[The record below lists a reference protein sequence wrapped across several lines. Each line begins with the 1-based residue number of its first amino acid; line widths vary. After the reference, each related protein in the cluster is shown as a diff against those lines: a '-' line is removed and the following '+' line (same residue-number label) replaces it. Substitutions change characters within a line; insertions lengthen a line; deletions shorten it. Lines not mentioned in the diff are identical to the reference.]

1 MDLHYRNRLIFG
13 AMLLAV
19 ISIVDIILHELRL
32 PSWPMFMILMFF
44 FLAQAN
50 KKVAPHIIVGALL
63 GIACFD
69 IARPII
75 VALTPYTGVFG
86 ARLLYLLG
94 MVGSI
99 ILFREFVP
107 VAFNDYAFAF
117 LLLSGMASRERT
129 DTYSNPISWMTV
141 TLLGGTIIILA
152 ILGIRRTVAAI
163 ESKKDSKGRQG
174 GSQNR
179 KGRDTSVESLN

>member
-1 MDLHYRNRLIFG
+1 METHYRNRLIFG
-13 AMLLAV
+13 AMLLSLITVA
-19 ISIVDIILHELRL
+19 DIILHEFHL

-44 FLAQAN
+44 FLAHTE
-50 KKVAPHIIVGALL
+50 KDVAPNIIIGTLL

-75 VALTPYTGVFG
+75 VPLVPFTGLFG

-107 VAFNDYAFAF
+107 IAFNDYAFAF
-117 LLLSGMASRERT
+117 LLLSGMASRERPET
-129 DTYSNPISWMTV
+129 ASNPITWMVV
-141 TLLGGTIIILA
+141 TLVAGTIIILA
-152 ILGIRRTVAAI
+152 ILGIRQIIVVIETRRARKEARAAARARKVAALR
-163 ESKKDSKGRQG
+163 SQG
-174 GSQNR
+174 
-179 KGRDTSVESLN
+179 